1 MNSNSENPG
10 VGKAFQGKEH
20 MIMEISCF
28 FKYSFF
34 IKLSSYR

>member
-20 MIMEISCF
+20 MIMERYHVFLNIVF
-28 FKYSFF
+28 
-34 IKLSSYR
+34 L